1 MSKNQNLNE
10 KLKKNQRTSCGVKS
24 FLILNVRRIS
34 SGAFPL
40 IIFATVLH
48 VTSSKPLI
56 SK

>member
-1 MSKNQNLNE
+1 MKANKINQN
-10 KLKKNQRTSCGVKS
+10 KKKWRTSCGVKS

-40 IIFATVLH
+40 IIAATALH